1 MKKEK
6 DGTLTENIL
15 DAESDVI
22 KCKFNNDGC
31 VELDTDDYSFIT
43 LSVSNL
49 YELIEL
55 IEKAE
60 KKYKK
65 LDNVK

>member
-15 DAESDVI
+15 DAESDSI

-31 VELDTDDYSFIT
+31 VELDIDKYSFIT

-49 YELIEL
+49 HKLIVLIER
-55 IEKAE
+55 AE
-60 KKYKK
+60 KKYNNKIK
-65 LDNVK
+65 H